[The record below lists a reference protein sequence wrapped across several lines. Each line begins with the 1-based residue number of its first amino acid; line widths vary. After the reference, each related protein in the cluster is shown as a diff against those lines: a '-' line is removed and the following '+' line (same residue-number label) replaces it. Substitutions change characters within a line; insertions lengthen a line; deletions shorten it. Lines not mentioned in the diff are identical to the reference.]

1 MRGKLARLERIPV
14 PRAVEMIRLP
24 QSGLDEALQAI
35 EALALPACPQ
45 QAQPFLEVRLL
56 LPKPEA
62 RIRERVLAAIGDK
75 PVRLARITTSYQGSG
90 LGLADGAG
98 QRRLDEPP
106 HRGVSPLLSASVRR
120 GAGGR
125 AGGVV

>member
-1 MRGKLARLERIPV
+1 
-14 PRAVEMIRLP
+14 MIRLP
-24 QSGLDEALQAI
+24 QSGLDEALKAI
-35 EALALPACPQ
+35 EALELPACPQ

-90 LGLADGAG
+90 QGWRTVPASAG
-98 QRRLDEPP
+98 SMSSP
-106 HRGVSPLLSASVRR
+106 HRSVSPLLSASVR
-120 GAGGR
+120 G
-125 AGGVV
+125 

>member
-1 MRGKLARLERIPV
+1 M

-90 LGLADGAG
+90 QGLADGAG
-98 QRRLDEPP
+98 QRRLDELSPP
-106 HRGVSPLLSASVRR
+106 RCFASAISVSSTGSRR
-120 GAGGR
+120 PSWWR
-125 AGGVV
+125 RLKRSWSR

>member
-1 MRGKLARLERIPV
+1 
-14 PRAVEMIRLP
+14 MIRLP

-90 LGLADGAG
+90 QGWRMVPASGAG
-98 QRRLDEPP
+98 WMSSP
-106 HRGVSPLLSASVRR
+106 HRGVSPLLSAAVRR

>member
-1 MRGKLARLERIPV
+1 
-14 PRAVEMIRLP
+14 MIRLP

-90 LGLADGAG
+90 QGLADGAG
-98 QRRLDEPP
+98 QRRLDELSPQKCSAFAIS
-106 HRGVSPLLSASVRR
+106 VSLTESRR
-120 GAGGR
+120 PSWWR
-125 AGGVV
+125 RLKRSWSR